1 MALQLRLELLERSGV
16 AFFHSRLEQWRR
28 ELEETA
34 GLGLH
39 HQPYVCA
46 RAVVAQLP
54 VAGRSHRS
62 RSRLH
67 ARATPGELVVRLELR
82 PLEGPFH
89 AAALH
94 LVAVDVSAGRIAR
107 LLVGDSLE
115 VVHVVGQVLSVRQ
128 EVEDLTART

>member
-1 MALQLRLELLERSGV
+1 MRRCVMSARRIDKRPIARAPTAPAPTARAPGAPPPAARLSAMALQLRLELLERSGV

-28 ELEETA
+28 ELEDTA

-89 AAALH
+89 AAA
-94 LVAVDVSAGRIAR
+94 
-107 LLVGDSLE
+107 
-115 VVHVVGQVLSVRQ
+115 
-128 EVEDLTART
+128 